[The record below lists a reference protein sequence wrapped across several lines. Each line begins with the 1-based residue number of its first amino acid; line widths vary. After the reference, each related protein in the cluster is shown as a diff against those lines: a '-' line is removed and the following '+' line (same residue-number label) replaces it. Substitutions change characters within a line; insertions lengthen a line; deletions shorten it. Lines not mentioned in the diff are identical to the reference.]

1 MAYQELREALT
12 FDDVLLLPQA
22 SDLLPANCDV
32 STALTPKIRLR
43 IPLVSSPMDTVTESR
58 VAIAIAQMGG
68 IGFVH
73 RNLSIEEQA
82 AEVETVKKYESGM
95 IVDPITVSP
104 DQKIGEAVAVMERYR
119 ISGLPVVA
127 DGRLVG
133 ILTNRDL
140 RFERRLDKQVRDV
153 MTSKLITAR
162 PGIDLEHAKELLQ
175 AHRIE
180 KLPLVDD
187 QNRLRGLITVKDMD
201 KAIRHPHA
209 SKDNRGR
216 LRVGAAVGVG
226 PEREARVAALRRAGV
241 DVICIDTAHGHT
253 RNVID
258 AIKATKLEWPE
269 VEVVA
274 GNVATSE
281 GAKALCDAGADAIR
295 VGMGPGSICTTR
307 VVSGVGVPQI
317 TAIMDTMA
325 VAEPRN
331 IPVIADGG
339 IRFSGDI
346 TKAIA
351 AGANSVMIGSLFA
364 GTEESPG
371 ETILYQ
377 GRTYKTVP
385 RYGLDRRDE
394 RAHRRPLRAAQRRG
408 RQACAGRNRGPR
420 APSRIARV
428 EYRAAGGRVAIRDG
442 LRRRGE
448 FGGAAQAGALRQ
460 GQRRRDAREPR
471 ARRVYHERSA
481 ELSAVGGGAPRPAPS
496 AGVTPAPGIK
506 RRCGTSSLLE
516 GCWGCGRHTARG
528 LDASNLRTASP
539 SRAGRG
545 NRSLERM
552 RGVVPHYLF

>member
-1 MAYQELREALT
+1 MAHQELREALT
-12 FDDVLLLPQA
+12 FDDVLLLPQS
-22 SDLLPANCDV
+22 SDLLPSNCDV
-32 STALTPKIRLR
+32 STPLTPKIRLR

-58 VAIAIAQMGG
+58 TAIAIAQMGG
-68 IGFVH
+68 FGFIH

-82 AEVETVKKYESGM
+82 AEVETVKKYETGM

-104 DQKIGEAVAVMERYR
+104 EQKIGEAVAVMERFR
-119 ISGLPVVA
+119 ISGLPVVS

-153 MTSKLITAR
+153 MTSKVITAR

-209 SKDNRGR
+209 SKDQLGR

-258 AIKATKLEWPE
+258 AIKATKSEWPG

-281 GAKALCDAGADAIR
+281 GAKALCDAGADALR

-307 VVSGVGVPQI
+307 VISGVGVPQI
-317 TAIMDTMA
+317 TAIMDTIA
-325 VAEPRN
+325 IAEPRN

-364 GTEESPG
+364 GSEESPG

-377 GRTYKTVP
+377 GRTYKLYRGMGSIGAMNERTGD
-385 RYGLDRRDE
+385 RYGQLGVTDGKHVPE
-394 RAHRRPLRAAQRRG
+394 G
-408 RQACAGRNRGPR
+408 
-420 APSRIARV
+420 I
-428 EYRAAGGRVAIRDG
+428 EGRVPHRGSLASNIEQLVGG
-442 LRRRGE
+442 LQSGM
-448 FGGAAQAGALRQ
+448 GYLGAANL
-460 GQRRRDAREPR
+460 
-471 ARRVYHERSA
+471 A
-481 ELSAVGGGAPRPAPS
+481 ELRKRAKFVKVSDAGMRESHVHDVFITKEAPNY
-496 AGVTPAPGIK
+496 
-506 RRCGTSSLLE
+506 
-516 GCWGCGRHTARG
+516 RH
-528 LDASNLRTASP
+528 
-539 SRAGRG
+539 
-545 NRSLERM
+545 
-552 RGVVPHYLF
+552 